1 MDDHERRTPAAEHD
15 AEGTP
20 RPFARVNIYPDDA
33 PDEPGPA
40 AGQLA
45 SATGAEDVRGVWSPP
60 ALGLGVLALIIIVVT
75 LILIL
80 QGVFRMMPN

>member
-1 MDDHERRTPAAEHD
+1 VDDDEQRTSEAD
-15 AEGTP
+15 AMGTSK
-20 RPFARVNIYPDDA
+20 PFARVNIYPDGP

-45 SATGAEDVRGVWSPP
+45 SASGTHDVRGVWSVP
-60 ALGLGVLALIIIVVT
+60 ALGLGVLAVIVIVVT